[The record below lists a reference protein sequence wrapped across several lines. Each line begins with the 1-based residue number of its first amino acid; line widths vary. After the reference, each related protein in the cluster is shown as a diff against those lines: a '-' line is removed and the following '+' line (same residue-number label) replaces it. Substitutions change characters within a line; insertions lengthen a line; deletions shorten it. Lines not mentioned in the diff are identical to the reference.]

1 MKKGTKIALWASIP
15 LVLVIWFAGPRLG
28 LWGNR
33 DLKKKDNISAVQS
46 GRQGSSDAAAPGQ
59 SGQQAPT
66 QSGGQG
72 SQQASSQGQGQRP
85 GGQQGQG
92 RPGGQQNLLPVTGTI
107 AKPSYLTNGIRS
119 AGSLL
124 ANEEVDIV
132 SKVSG
137 KVTAVYFREGSK
149 VRKGDLLVKI
159 YDDDL
164 QAQLRRSEIQEKML
178 SEKLERQRVLLEKD
192 AVSREAFDQ
201 LQTDYNVILADI
213 NLLRVRIA
221 ETEVRSPFDGVIGF
235 RYVSEGTYVTPSVKI
250 AHLIDPSV
258 LKLEFAIS
266 EKYISEELL
275 GKKISFETKGYNEEF
290 FATVYAVDYR
300 IDETTRTI
308 GLRARYDNRDGRL
321 VPGMF
326 ASLTLITDEK
336 LNAIQIPTES
346 IVPEMNEKK
355 VWVARN
361 GRAYLVPVI
370 TGTRTATMVEV
381 LTGISAGDT
390 VLTTGLMQLRDN
402 MPVRINIPY

>member
-1 MKKGTKIALWASIP
+1 MKKGTKIALWASVP
-15 LVLVIWFAGPRLG
+15 LVLIIWFAGPRIG

-33 DLKKKDNISAVQS
+33 DLKKSGDAV
-46 GRQGSSDAAAPGQ
+46 AAP
-59 SGQQAPT
+59 A
-66 QSGGQG
+66 
-72 SQQASSQGQGQRP
+72 QGQ
-85 GGQQGQG
+85 GGQQGQSPAGQQGEG
-92 RPGGQQNLLPVTGTI
+92 RAGGGGQGGGLLPVSGTI
-107 AKPSYLTNGIRS
+107 AKPSYLTSGIRS

-137 KVTAVYFREGSK
+137 KVTGVFFKEGSRVK
-149 VRKGDLLVKI
+149 KGDLLVKI
-159 YDDDL
+159 YDEDL
-164 QAQLRRSEIQEKML
+164 QAQLRRAEIQEKL
-178 SEKLERQRVLLEKD
+178 LAEKLERQRVLLSKD
-192 AVSREAFDQ
+192 AVSRESFDQ
-201 LQTDYNVILADI
+201 LQTDYNVIQADM
-213 NLLRVRIA
+213 NLLKVRIA

-250 AHLIDPSV
+250 AHLIDPST

-266 EKYISEELL
+266 EKYISENLN
-275 GKKISFETKGYNEEF
+275 GKRISFETEGYSDEF

-308 GLRARYDNRDGRL
+308 GLRARYNNRDGRL

-336 LNAIQIPTES
+336 QNAIQVPTEA

-355 VWVARN
+355 IWVSRN
-361 GRAYLVPVI
+361 GRAFLIPIV
-370 TGTRTATMVEV
+370 TGTRTATMIEV
-381 LTGISAGDT
+381 LSGLSAGDT

-402 MPVRINIPY
+402 MPVRINLTD

>member
-1 MKKGTKIALWASIP
+1 MKKGTKIALWVSIP
-15 LVLVIWFAGPRLG
+15 VVLLLWFAGPRLG
-28 LWGNR
+28 LWGDR
-33 DLKKKDNISAVQS
+33 DLKKKNNTAAVPAQV
-46 GRQGSSDAAAPGQ
+46 Q
-59 SGQQAPT
+59 
-66 QSGGQG
+66 GGQ
-72 SQQASSQGQGQRP
+72 QGQRP
-85 GGQQGQG
+85 GGQQG
-92 RPGGQQNLLPVTGTI
+92 GQQGGLLPVTATI
-107 AKPSYLTNGIRS
+107 AQPSYLTNGIRS
-119 AGSLL
+119 AGTLL

-137 KVTAVYFREGSK
+137 KVTGVYFREGSVVK
-149 VRKGDLLVKI
+149 KGDLLVKI
-159 YDDDL
+159 YDEDL
-164 QAQLRRSEIQEKML
+164 QAQLKRAEIQEKML
-178 SEKLERQRVLLEKD
+178 SEKLERQRVLLAKD

-213 NLLRVRIA
+213 NLLKVRIA

-250 AHLIDPSV
+250 AHLIDPST

-266 EKYISEELL
+266 EKYVSENLT
-275 GKKISFETKGYNEEF
+275 GKRISFETEGYSDEF

-308 GLRARYDNRDGRL
+308 GLRARYNNRDGRL

-336 LNAIQIPTES
+336 QNAIQVPTEA

-355 VWVARN
+355 IWVSRN
-361 GRAYLVPVI
+361 GRAFLIPII
-370 TGTRTATMVEV
+370 TGTRTASMIEV
-381 LTGISAGDT
+381 LSGLSAGDT

-402 MPVRINIPY
+402 MPVRINLTD

>member
-1 MKKGTKIALWASIP
+1 MWISIP
-15 LVLVIWFAGPRLG
+15 LILLIWFGGPRFG

-33 DLKKKDNISAVQS
+33 DLKKSDAVQ
-46 GRQGSSDAAAPGQ
+46 GAVTAAPGQ
-59 SGQQAPT
+59 GQGGQQ
-66 QSGGQG
+66 GQV
-72 SQQASSQGQGQRP
+72 QGQGQRP
-85 GGQQGQG
+85 GGQGQ
-92 RPGGQQNLLPVTGTI
+92 LPVTGRI

-149 VRKGDLLVKI
+149 VKKGDLLVKI

-178 SEKLERQRVLLEKD
+178 SEKLERQRVLLSKD

-213 NLLRVRIA
+213 NLLKVRIA
-221 ETEVRSPFDGVIGF
+221 ETEVRAPFDGIIGF
-235 RYVSEGTYVTPSVKI
+235 RYVSEGTYVTPQVKI
-250 AHLIDPSV
+250 AHLVDQSY
-258 LKLEFAIS
+258 LKLDFAVS
-266 EKYISEELL
+266 EKYVSEDLM
-275 GKKISFETKGYNEEF
+275 GKKISFETEGYPDEF

-308 GLRARYDNRDGRL
+308 GLRARFDNRAGRL

-336 LNAIQIPTES
+336 TNALQVPTES

-355 VWVARN
+355 LWVVRN
-361 GRAYLVPVI
+361 GRADLIPVV
-370 TGTRTATMVEV
+370 TGARTASMIEV
-381 LTGISAGDT
+381 LSGLSAGDT
-390 VLTTGLMQLRDN
+390 VLTTGLMQLRPN
-402 MPVRINIPY
+402 MAVRVNITE